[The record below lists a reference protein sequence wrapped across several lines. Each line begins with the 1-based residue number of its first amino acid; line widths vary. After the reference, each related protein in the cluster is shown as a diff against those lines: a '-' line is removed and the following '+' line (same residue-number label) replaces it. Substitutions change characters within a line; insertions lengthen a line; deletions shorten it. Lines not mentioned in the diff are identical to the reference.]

1 MTESYFGYRIL
12 LIVLIVAVNAFF
24 AAAEVSLVSCRR
36 SRLRMRAEEGN
47 AGAKAALSL
56 LENPERLLSV
66 TQVGVTLASLGLG
79 WAGEETL
86 YEIVAGVL
94 QPAVTPASAALFHG
108 LSFGLAF
115 LAMSFVHIVA
125 GEVVPKNLGIEKAN
139 QFAILSAP
147 ALLVFYR
154 ISLPFVY
161 VIERT
166 ASSVSRLFGM
176 RGHVHGGGHSAEELR
191 LLVTSSRHA
200 GHLESFQ
207 EVTIQHLLDLEN
219 VYARQAMV
227 PRNDVVSIP
236 LSATLDETLRIFGD
250 QHYSRYPVYE
260 ATPENIVGIVLA
272 KDLLREWAAR
282 RRATERRRPTKPFN
296 LRSLLRKPLII
307 PETKPLGQ
315 LLEDFRATRTQMG
328 VVVDEFGTI
337 VGIITMED
345 VLEQIFGE
353 IEDEFD
359 AAPPA
364 PAIEAR
370 EIELDGAVSI
380 RDLEMQYGIELPGDA
395 GFETLAGFLLFRL
408 GYIPSAGESVDYG
421 ARKFTVLQKERNR
434 IARVKV
440 ERLDDLP

>member
-1 MTESYFGYRIL
+1 
-12 LIVLIVAVNAFF
+12 
-24 AAAEVSLVSCRR
+24 
-36 SRLRMRAEEGN
+36 
-47 AGAKAALSL
+47 
-56 LENPERLLSV
+56 
-66 TQVGVTLASLGLG
+66 
-79 WAGEETL
+79 
-86 YEIVAGVL
+86 
-94 QPAVTPASAALFHG
+94 
-108 LSFGLAF
+108 
-115 LAMSFVHIVA
+115 
-125 GEVVPKNLGIEKAN
+125 
-139 QFAILSAP
+139 
-147 ALLVFYR
+147 
-154 ISLPFVY
+154 
-161 VIERT
+161 
-166 ASSVSRLFGM
+166 
-176 RGHVHGGGHSAEELR
+176 
-191 LLVTSSRHA
+191 
-200 GHLESFQ
+200 
-207 EVTIQHLLDLEN
+207 
-219 VYARQAMV
+219 MV

-408 GYIPSAGESVDYG
+408 GYIP
-421 ARKFTVLQKERNR
+421 
-434 IARVKV
+434 
-440 ERLDDLP
+440 